1 MLRFLQYM
9 LQLIISPKNGWYDAA
24 KANIDPKLLL
34 SSGFYPLLGIT
45 SLSSFADLFYDTD
58 ATLVTVIQNA
68 IITFISYFITYFIAS
83 IAFNTLLTPLMN
95 GNGSDTSEERPR
107 YVADDRLCET
117 FVIYN
122 LAILALITLIR
133 NLLPVELSIL
143 QFLPFF
149 TAFIMWKGT
158 EYLMIPEHKTGHFMF
173 LAVFSILMPVYLFQ
187 YLFHLIIV

>member
-1 MLRFLQYM
+1 M

-34 SSGFYPLLGIT
+34 STGFYPLLGIT
-45 SLSSFADLFYDTD
+45 SLSSFADLFYNAD
-58 ATLVTVIQNA
+58 ATLVTAIQNA

-83 IAFNTLLTPLMN
+83 IAFNTLLAPLMN
-95 GNGSDTSEERPR
+95 NNDTEKTEERPR

-122 LAILALITLIR
+122 LAILALITLVR
-133 NLLPVELSIL
+133 NLLPIELSLL
-143 QFLPFF
+143 QFLPFC

-158 EYLMIPEHKTGHFMF
+158 EYLMIPEQKIGHFMF
-173 LAVFSILMPVYLFQ
+173 LSVFSILMPVYLFQ
-187 YLFHLIIV
+187 YLFHILIV